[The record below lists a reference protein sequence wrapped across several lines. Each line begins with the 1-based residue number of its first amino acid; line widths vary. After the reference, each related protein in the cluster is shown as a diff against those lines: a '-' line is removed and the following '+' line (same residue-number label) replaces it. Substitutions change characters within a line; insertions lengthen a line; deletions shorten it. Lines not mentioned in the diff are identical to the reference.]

1 MQYIQIWRSW
11 SLSLPSTRLPC
22 LFSGGEGPRGGKV
35 LGILH
40 SVAQM
45 ARVLSVIY
53 GVWCCGGLRLRQCFE
68 APARVSTQQHLTTH
82 HTLSTRTHPRHSSHY
97 PLLPSPPSPFPF
109 CSPLFPLPQSH
120 SLHLFVCLYS
130 LCFPPCLFLLLLINR
145 SCND

>member
-53 GVWCCGGLRLRQCFE
+53 GVWCCGGLRLRQCVE
-68 APARVSTQQHLTTH
+68 APARVSTQQPSPHIIPSLPALTHATPH
-82 HTLSTRTHPRHSSHY
+82 TTLS
-97 PLLPSPPSPFPF
+97 
-109 CSPLFPLPQSH
+109 
-120 SLHLFVCLYS
+120 
-130 LCFPPCLFLLLLINR
+130 FLLLPLLFPFAPLSSLFPSLIP
-145 SCND
+145 SISSSACILCVFPLVFSYCY